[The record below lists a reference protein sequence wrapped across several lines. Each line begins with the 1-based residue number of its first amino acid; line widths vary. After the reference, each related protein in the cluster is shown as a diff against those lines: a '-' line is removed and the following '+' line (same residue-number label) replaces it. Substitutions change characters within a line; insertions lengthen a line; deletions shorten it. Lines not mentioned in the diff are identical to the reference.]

1 MRIPESIAA
10 RESMRNLNNLNVK
23 LDNIRN
29 SISTGQRLRKL
40 SDDPGAMF
48 RALEASSSLEKT
60 DQYVKNINSLEAYS
74 ATVERSLGVMDETF
88 IRVRSM
94 ATSNGI
100 ETDTKLRPD
109 LAAELDKEI
118 ELFLSTANQKHEGKY
133 IFSGSAVETKSFTAT
148 YKGTSITSVAYNGNS
163 QHLKRE
169 IGEDLSI
176 QSNVPGSDILGG
188 VQADANPFEIMISLR
203 DNILSGTMT
212 GTGPINMPGSTVTGT
227 TLLGAGSPPFIQ
239 APAAGVVRINDVDID
254 WTGATDMQDLVDT
267 INAGG
272 AGVTA
277 KFDEVRQKLLITPDD
292 VTQPVEIEDISG
304 NFTQFTFTGNAP
316 ARTPQFL
323 DLIDKSFDKIVSLRA
338 QTGIVV
344 ERALDA
350 KEGLT
355 ETQNDLGNVIKDE
368 AGTDLASAIVDMLA
382 YEKTLQGAL
391 SVTARIYNLKLM
403 DYLS

>member
-1 MRIPESIAA
+1 MRIPETIAT
-10 RESMRNLNNLNVK
+10 RESMKNINNLNVK
-23 LDNIRN
+23 LDNLRN
-29 SISTGQRLRKL
+29 SISSGQRLRKL
-40 SDDPGAMF
+40 SDDPRAMF
-48 RALEASSSLEKT
+48 RALDASSNLEKT

-74 ATVERSLGVMDETF
+74 ATVERSLGVLDETF

-94 ATSNGI
+94 AASNGI

-109 LAAELDKEI
+109 LAAELDKEM
-118 ELFLSTANQKHEGKY
+118 ELFLSTANQKHEGKF
-133 IFSGSAVETKSFTAT
+133 IFSGTAVDTKSFTAT
-148 YKGTSITSVAYNGNS
+148 YTGTRITSVNYNGNS
-163 QHLKRE
+163 QHLNRE

-176 QSNVPGSDILGG
+176 KANVPGSDILGG
-188 VQADANPFEIMISLR
+188 VQNDASPFEIMISLR
-203 DNILSGTMT
+203 DNILSGTLTST
-212 GTGPINMPGSTVTGT
+212 GSINMPGSTVTSA

-239 APAAGVVRINDVDID
+239 APSAGVVRINNVDID

-292 VTQPVEIEDISG
+292 VTQPVKIEDVSG
-304 NFTQFTFTGNAP
+304 NFTDFTYTGNAP

-323 DLIDKSFDKIVSLRA
+323 DLIDKSFDNIVSLRA

-344 ERALDA
+344 QRASDA
-350 KEGLT
+350 KTGLQN
-355 ETQNDLGNVIKDE
+355 TQNDLKSVIKDE
-368 AGTDLASAIVDMLA
+368 AGTDTASAIVDMLA
-382 YEKTLQGAL
+382 YEKTLEGAL
-391 SVTARIYNLKLM
+391 NVTARIYNLKLM

>member
-1 MRIPESIAA
+1 MRIPESIAT

-23 LDNIRN
+23 LDNLRN

-48 RALEASSSLEKT
+48 RALDASSNLEKT
-60 DQYVKNINSLEAYS
+60 NQYVKNINSLEAYS

-88 IRVRSM
+88 IRIRSM

-118 ELFLSTANQKHEGKY
+118 DLFLSETNQKHEGKY
-133 IFSGSAVETKSFTAT
+133 IFSGSAVDTKSFTAT
-148 YKGTSITSVAYNGNS
+148 YTGTSITSVTYNGNS

-169 IGEDLSI
+169 IGDDLSI
-176 QSNVPGSDILGG
+176 QSNVPGNDILGG
-188 VQADANPFEIMISLR
+188 VQTEANPFEIMISLR
-203 DNILSGTMT
+203 DNILSGTVT
-212 GTGPINMPGSTVTGT
+212 STRSINMPGATVNSA
-227 TLLGAGSPPFIQ
+227 TLLGAGSPPFIK
-239 APAAGVVRINDVDID
+239 APSAGVVKINNVNID
-254 WTGATDMQDLVDT
+254 WTGATDVQDLVDT

-277 KFDEVRQKLLITPDD
+277 RFDDVRQKLLITPDD
-292 VTQPVEIEDISG
+292 VTQPVKIEDVSG
-304 NFTQFTFTGNAP
+304 NFTNFTCTDNAP

-323 DLIDKSFDKIVSLRA
+323 DLIDKSFNNIVSLRA
-338 QTGIVV
+338 KTGIVV

-350 KEGLT
+350 KTVLQT
-355 ETQNDLGNVIKDE
+355 TQNDLGNVIKDE
-368 AGTDLASAIVDMLA
+368 AGTDMAAAIVDMLA

-403 DYLS
+403 DFLR

>member
-1 MRIPESIAA
+1 MRIPETIAT
-10 RESMRNLNNLNVK
+10 RESMKNINNLNVK
-23 LDNIRN
+23 LDNLRN
-29 SISTGQRLRKL
+29 SISSGQRLRKL
-40 SDDPGAMF
+40 SDDPRAMF
-48 RALEASSSLEKT
+48 RALDASSNLEKT

-74 ATVERSLGVMDETF
+74 ATVERSLGVLDETF

-94 ATSNGI
+94 AASNGI

-109 LAAELDKEI
+109 LAAELDKEM
-118 ELFLSTANQKHEGKY
+118 ELFLSTANQKHEGKF
-133 IFSGSAVETKSFTAT
+133 IFSGTAVDTKSFTAT
-148 YKGTSITSVAYNGNS
+148 YTGTRITSVNYNGNS
-163 QHLKRE
+163 QHLNRE

-176 QSNVPGSDILGG
+176 KANVPGSDILGG
-188 VQADANPFEIMISLR
+188 VQNDANPFEIMISLR
-203 DNILSGTMT
+203 DNILSGTLTST
-212 GTGPINMPGSTVTGT
+212 GSINMPGSTVTSA

-239 APAAGVVRINDVDID
+239 APSAGVVRINNVDID

-292 VTQPVEIEDISG
+292 VTQPVKIEDVSG
-304 NFTQFTFTGNAP
+304 NFTDFTYTGNAP

-323 DLIDKSFDKIVSLRA
+323 DLIDKSFDNIVSLRA

-344 ERALDA
+344 QRASDA
-350 KEGLT
+350 KTGLQN
-355 ETQNDLGNVIKDE
+355 TQNDLKSVIKDE
-368 AGTDLASAIVDMLA
+368 AGTDTASAIVDMLA
-382 YEKTLQGAL
+382 YEKTLEGAL
-391 SVTARIYNLKLM
+391 NVTARIYNLKLM

>member
-1 MRIPESIAA
+1 MRIPETIAT
-10 RESMRNLNNLNVK
+10 RESIRNINNLNVK

-48 RALEASSSLEKT
+48 RAMEASSSLEKT
-60 DQYVKNINSLEAYS
+60 DQYVKNVNSLEAYS

-100 ETDTKLRPD
+100 TTDTKLRPD
-109 LAAELDKEI
+109 LAAELDKEMD
-118 ELFLSTANQKHEGKY
+118 LFLSATNQKHEGKY
-133 IFSGSAVETKSFTAT
+133 IFSGSAVDTRSFTAT
-148 YKGTSITSVAYNGNS
+148 YSGTSITSVTYNGNS

-169 IGEDLSI
+169 IGDDLSI

-203 DNILSGTMT
+203 DNILSGTVT
-212 GTGPINMPGSTVTGT
+212 STNPVNMPGSTVDAT
-227 TLLGAGSPPFIQ
+227 TALGAGSPPFIQ
-239 APAAGVVRINDVDID
+239 APSAGVVRINDVDID

-277 KFDEVRQKLLITPDD
+277 SFDEVRQKLLITPDD
-292 VTQPVEIEDISG
+292 VTQPVEIEDVSG
-304 NFTQFTFTGNAP
+304 NFTDFTFTGDAP
-316 ARTPQFL
+316 TRTAQFL
-323 DLIDKSFDKIVSLRA
+323 DLIDKSFDNIVSLRA
-338 QTGIVV
+338 KTGIVV
-344 ERALDA
+344 ERATDA
-350 KEGLT
+350 KTSLVK
-355 ETQNDLGNVIKDE
+355 TQNDLKEVIQDE
-368 AGTDLASAIVDMLA
+368 AGTDTAGAIVDMLA
-382 YEKTLQGAL
+382 YEKTLEGAL
-391 SVTARIYNLKLM
+391 NVTARIYNLSLM
-403 DYLS
+403 DYLG

>member
-1 MRIPESIAA
+1 MRIPETIAT
-10 RESMRNLNNLNVK
+10 RESMKNINNLNVK
-23 LDNIRN
+23 LDNLRN
-29 SISTGQRLRKL
+29 SISSGQRLRKL
-40 SDDPGAMF
+40 SDDPRAMF
-48 RALEASSSLEKT
+48 RALDASSNLEKT

-74 ATVERSLGVMDETF
+74 ATVERSLGVLDETF

-94 ATSNGI
+94 AASNGI

-109 LAAELDKEI
+109 LAAELDKEM
-118 ELFLSTANQKHEGKY
+118 ELFLSTANQKHEGKF
-133 IFSGSAVETKSFTAT
+133 IFSGTAVDTKSFTAT
-148 YKGTSITSVAYNGNS
+148 YTGTRITSVNYNGNS
-163 QHLKRE
+163 QHLNRE

-176 QSNVPGSDILGG
+176 KANVPGSDILGG
-188 VQADANPFEIMISLR
+188 VQNDANPFEIMISLR
-203 DNILSGTMT
+203 DNILSGTLTST
-212 GTGPINMPGSTVTGT
+212 GSINMPGSTVTST

-239 APAAGVVRINDVDID
+239 APSAGVVRINNVDID

-292 VTQPVEIEDISG
+292 VTQPVKIEDVSG
-304 NFTQFTFTGNAP
+304 NFTDFTYTGNAP

-323 DLIDKSFDKIVSLRA
+323 DLIDKSFDNIVSLRA

-344 ERALDA
+344 QRASDA
-350 KEGLT
+350 KTGLQN
-355 ETQNDLGNVIKDE
+355 TQNDLKSVIKDE
-368 AGTDLASAIVDMLA
+368 AGTDTASAIVDMLA
-382 YEKTLQGAL
+382 YEKTLEGAL
-391 SVTARIYNLKLM
+391 NVTARIYNLKLM